1 MLFRLILLFTIIPAL
16 ELYLLISVGS
26 IVGAPATISIIILT
40 GVLGAFLAKK
50 QGLLTMQKALQE
62 IRMGYAPAEELLH
75 GLLIIFAG
83 IVLVTPGF
91 ITDTIGFLLLIPM
104 IRNIMFSVLK
114 TKLEAYVSTHSN
126 TNNMIEIKPDD
137 ER

>member
-1 MLFRLILLFTIIPAL
+1 MLFKLILLFTIIPAL

-26 IVGAPATISIIILT
+26 IMGAPATISIIVLT

-62 IRMGYAPAEELLH
+62 VRMGNAPAEELLH
-75 GLLIIFAG
+75 GLLIILAG

-114 TKLEAYVSTHSN
+114 AKVETYVSSN
-126 TNNMIEIKPDD
+126 KNMNKVIEINPDD